1 MANNILELKGKR
13 FIQAPK
19 GKSTPMPSM
28 NGRKVVTC
36 EHLQKL
42 QTKIEQIRDFWL
54 LETKPFNGVLISVV
68 YNKIAAKS
76 NRIGG
81 LFQGQDS
88 NHAVVGA
95 KFSKDRTKHIIT
107 YFLSIDDLEKSII
120 LLDKTNNILHDEF
133 EGKIDQSTFN
143 SSSKIDSIPFP
154 NFNISK
160 SKFKQV
166 IADISY
172 IEDFS
177 IEKPTG
183 QIAQSIITLY
193 DTKTNIEDLLKK
205 LGINI
210 LSSRVLDNQTV
221 FLDENQSK
229 LLFEKAPYLVSMA
242 TVDLSQLSPEEF
254 IKENQKIQLNIPE
267 PTIEPTIGVIDT
279 LFDNNVYFSHW
290 VEYHDMVDDGID
302 KNLNDYKHGTS
313 VASIVVDGPRL
324 NPWLDDGC
332 GRFKVRHFGVALDSQ
347 FSSFTIIKRIKE
359 IITNNKDIK
368 VWNISLGSDQEINDN
383 FISAEAATLDQIQ
396 YENDV
401 IFVIAGTNKSKEDIH
416 KIGSPADSI
425 NSMVVN
431 AVTSKGLS
439 TKYSRKGIVLSFF
452 AKPDVSYYGGS
463 SEQYIHVYEPSG
475 EAKVAGTS
483 FAAPWIARKLSYLI
497 DVLELNRE
505 VAKALIIDAAKG
517 WNDQPSPD
525 KIALYGHGIVPIK
538 IDDIIKT
545 SNDEIKFLVS
555 DVSEKWNTYNY
566 HFPVPIQ
573 DDKYP
578 YIAKATMCYFPKC
591 NRTQG
596 VDYTNT
602 ELNIHFGRINDKEK
616 ISDIKGDKQNQEE
629 IDGAENHY
637 LYESEAR
644 DKFRKWD
651 NVKYLTETSKAK
663 NRPKIVYKNKNW
675 GMEIK
680 TSNRLDPKDGENV
693 RFGVVVTLKEI
704 NGVNR
709 IDEFIRNC
717 HLNGWLVNELNI
729 KTRVDIH
736 QIINEDVDFE

>member
-629 IDGAENHY
+629 IDGTENHY